1 MSFSQDIKAQIA
13 RHLPQ
18 KRKESISFLAAMFMQ
33 CGHRNKISENA
44 PSVYFVTEREDV
56 ARICF
61 TLLKKTYNINIDC
74 SVKHAHTEV
83 FRLRIKGAA
92 SLDVSR
98 DLCVEG
104 DLRGLGLEDTE
115 SRRAFISGAFLCSG
129 SCNDPERSYHLE
141 IVCDSET
148 KAGFL
153 KEQMEHFDIRAK
165 TVSRKNHYVI
175 YLKDGSQ
182 IVDMLA
188 LMDAHVSL
196 MAMENSRILKDMRN
210 TVNRRVNCETAN
222 ISKTVSAAVK
232 QIEDIKYLEETGR
245 MKELSPSLQET
256 ARLRLE
262 NPELPLQELGTLFD
276 PPLGK
281 SGVNH
286 RLRSLCEEA
295 AKYRESYDK
304 REV

>member
-1 MSFSQDIKAQIA
+1 
-13 RHLPQ
+13 
-18 KRKESISFLAAMFMQ
+18 MFMQ
-33 CGHRNKISENA
+33 CGYRNRISENS
-44 PSVYFVTEREDV
+44 PSVHFVTEREEV

-74 SVKHAHTEV
+74 SVKSAHTEV

-92 SLDVSR
+92 SLDIIR

-104 DLRGLGLEDTE
+104 NLKDLDLEDTE
-115 SRRAFISGAFLCSG
+115 SRRSFISGAFLCSG
-129 SCNDPERSYHLE
+129 SCNDPKKSYHLE
-141 IVCDSET
+141 IVCDNDE

-153 KEQMEHFDIRAK
+153 KEQMERFDIAAK
-165 TVSRKNHYVI
+165 QVTRKNHRVI

-210 TVNRRVNCETAN
+210 SVNRRVNCETAN

-232 QIEDIKYLEETGR
+232 QIEDIRYLEETGR
-245 MKELSPSLQET
+245 LEELSPGLQMT

-262 NPELPLQELGTLFD
+262 NPEKPLLELGALFD

-286 RLRSLCEEA
+286 RLRSLCEKA
-295 AKYRESYDK
+295 AAYRKKDHLNISDVK
-304 REV
+304 K